1 MKRIRK
7 FCAIMRHA
15 VQMVGRTWKSYA
27 LLSVTIVLSFSLL
40 LGYLTFSDS
49 TIYNENKALFSYRR
63 QDLQFYISEP
73 EVEEIQLL
81 VDNLSAMENTAYY
94 LAFTYSLGQ
103 LGGNMVVRPDPNV
116 ESDRSLNPY
125 VHGIMLPD
133 HSWPEDVIGYFSR
146 DKRMNIVWLDGQP
159 HVDFTLEK
167 DEVILTEALY
177 RLLEMDQQE
186 APVFQLDIQ
195 YGQKIPLRVVGY
207 TKDFTS
213 EMWQYLHKNTTS
225 QWYAD
230 EAMFYIFLSNKFVE
244 YAQLYNPDY
253 YDNFWGGSYAPKLWE
268 IYLQV
273 YSETPEAVVS
283 LLETM
288 GLRNYVS
295 IYQRQNEALDA
306 IRPQKQIK
314 AIITCALLL
323 LLGINLYS
331 SFTNAMNDRKYEIG
345 VKRAVGASAWS
356 IVRQFL
362 YESFIVMAVNILLSI
377 SLVADVA
384 VIYKYIVEHTPDE
397 TGAYPDFILYISP
410 YSAAMFG
417 ICALSL
423 TVVFSLIFAYKSTRV
438 EIVQYLKAE

>member
-1 MKRIRK
+1 MKKIRK
-7 FCAIMRHA
+7 FCAILRHA

-49 TIYNENKALFSYRR
+49 TIYNEHKELFSYRR
-63 QDLQFYISEP
+63 QDLQFYISDY

-81 VDNLSAMENTAYY
+81 VDNLGAMENTGYY
-94 LAFTYSLGQ
+94 LAFCYSLGN
-103 LGGNMVVRPDPNV
+103 LGGNMIIRPDPQV
-116 ESDRSLNPY
+116 DGDRHVYANLY
-125 VHGIMLPD
+125 GFMLPD
-133 HSWPEDVIGYFSR
+133 HSWPEDVVSMINTFGGR
-146 DKRMNIVWLDGQP
+146 TQIVWLDDQE
-159 HVDFTLEK
+159 HKDFTLEK
-167 DEVILTEALY
+167 DQVIVTEALY
-177 RLLEMDQQE
+177 RLFKMDQQE
-186 APVFQLDIQ
+186 EPVFQMHIQ
-195 YGQKIPLRVVGY
+195 DGQKIPLRVVGY
-207 TKDFTS
+207 CKDYNS
-213 EMWQYLHKNTTS
+213 EMWKWWQKEYPGI
-225 QWYAD
+225 AD
-230 EAMFYIFLSNKFVE
+230 DQVFQLILSNKFVE
-244 YAQLYNPDY
+244 YAQLYNEDY
-253 YDNFWGGSYAPKLWE
+253 YGSIWTNQNDPRLDGL
-268 IYLQV
+268 YLYV

-295 IYQRQNEALDA
+295 IYQRQDEALDA

-323 LLGINLYS
+323 ILGINLYS
-331 SFTNAMNDRKYEIG
+331 CFTNALNDRKFEIG
-345 VKRAVGASAWS
+345 VKRAVGASAFS

-362 YESFIVMAVNILLSI
+362 YESMIVMLANILLSI

-384 VIYKYIVEHTPDE
+384 IVYKYIVEHTPDE
-397 TGAYPDFILYISP
+397 TGAYPDFILYLSP

>member
-1 MKRIRK
+1 MRK
-7 FCAIMRHA
+7 INLFSSFRHA
-15 VQMVGRTWKSYA
+15 LKMVGRTWKSYA

-49 TIYNENKALFSYRR
+49 TIYNEHKELFSYRR
-63 QDLQFYISEP
+63 QDLRFHFSPIEM
-73 EVEEIQLL
+73 ETVQLL
-81 VDNLSAMENTAYY
+81 VDNLSAMENTGYY
-94 LAFTYSLGQ
+94 ISYYYTLGKLGGSITVRPNPHVELDRLLGTKILAF
-103 LGGNMVVRPDPNV
+103 
-116 ESDRSLNPY
+116 
-125 VHGIMLPD
+125 MLPD
-133 HSWPEDVIGYFSR
+133 HSWPEDVESLTGFGGRSQ
-146 DKRMNIVWLDGQP
+146 IVWLDGQA
-159 HVDFTLEK
+159 HSDFTLEK
-167 DEVILTEALY
+167 DEVIVTEALY

-186 APVFQLDIQ
+186 NPVFNLNLQ
-195 YGQKIPLRVVGY
+195 YGQKIPLKVVGY
-207 TKDFTS
+207 SKDFTS
-213 EMWQYLHKNTTS
+213 EMWQAMQIEDAFS
-225 QWYAD
+225 AD
-230 EAMFYIFLSNKFVE
+230 AGMCLLLLSNKFIE
-244 YAQLYNPDY
+244 YAQLDNEDY
-253 YDNFWGGSYAPKLWE
+253 YGEGWTNQYRPRLNG

-295 IYQRQNEALDA
+295 IYQRQDEALDA

-323 LLGINLYS
+323 ILGINLYS
-331 SFTNAMNDRKYEIG
+331 CFTNALNDRKFEIG
-345 VKRAVGASAWS
+345 VKRAVGASAFS

-362 YESFIVMAVNILLSI
+362 YESMIVMLANILLSI